1 MITSAVGGVNSGGS
15 RGSGAGNSG
24 YVSKPPLSSRKGD
37 RTGIGSE
44 GGVIDRR
51 KMLSNYGN
59 NVGGGHQLFPAKGG
73 ERCYSVSSGSSS
85 ELDSFAAVKPRF
97 RAKEKLYVNISEH
110 CDEDELQ
117 NWTTDEDYFNE
128 NK

>member
-1 MITSAVGGVNSGGS
+1 MITSAVGGVNSSGSKGG
-15 RGSGAGNSG
+15 GNSG
-24 YVSKPPLSSRKGD
+24 YVSKPPFSLRKGD
-37 RTGIGSE
+37 RTGSGSDGGINDRNKISSNNGNSIGA
-44 GGVIDRR
+44 
-51 KMLSNYGN
+51 
-59 NVGGGHQLFPAKGG
+59 GHQLFPAKGG
-73 ERCYSVSSGSSS
+73 ERCNSVSSGSSS

>member
-1 MITSAVGGVNSGGS
+1 MIKSAGANSGGNRNGVS
-15 RGSGAGNSG
+15 DGNSRH
-24 YVSKPPLSSRKGD
+24 VSKPPLSSRKVD
-37 RTGIGSE
+37 RNGCGSGIYDE
-44 GGVIDRR
+44 R
-51 KMLSNYGN
+51 KMSSNNGN
-59 NVGGGHQLFPAKGG
+59 SVGVGHQLFPAKGG

-97 RAKEKLYVNISEH
+97 RAKEELYVNISEQ

-128 NK
+128 NR

>member
-1 MITSAVGGVNSGGS
+1 MITSAVGGVNSSGS
-15 RGSGAGNSG
+15 RGGGGNNG
-24 YVSKPPLSSRKGD
+24 YFSKPHLSSRKGD
-37 RTGIGSE
+37 KTGSGSE
-44 GGVIDRR
+44 CGVNDRR
-51 KMLSNYGN
+51 KISSNNGN
-59 NVGGGHQLFPAKGG
+59 SVGCGHQLFPAKGG

-97 RAKEKLYVNISEH
+97 RAKEKLYVNISEQ

-117 NWTTDEDYFNE
+117 NWTTDEDYFNA